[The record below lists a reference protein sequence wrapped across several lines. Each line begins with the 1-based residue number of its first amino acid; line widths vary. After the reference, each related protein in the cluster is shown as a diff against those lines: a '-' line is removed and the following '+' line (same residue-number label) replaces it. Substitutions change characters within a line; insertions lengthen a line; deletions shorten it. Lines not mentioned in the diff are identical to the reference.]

1 MKSAH
6 TTSALPDG
14 PAAHPHLLKLLLPIE
29 VSLRIQVEQNH
40 VTDDGGLKGDKW
52 NRWGM
57 LWVGAGRGESHGQSH
72 ARDRDTASGG
82 DGGRW
87 ETPLLGQW
95 KQVPGMLHI
104 RLPEARKLQMGSGS
118 QLTDQ
123 RKRASSVLTVPR
135 NAMPVPKLTAA
146 GIMPNFPA

>member
-52 NRWGM
+52 NRGGECCGLGLVEGRATVRAM
-57 LWVGAGRGESHGQSH
+57 QGTGTLHLGEMGAG
-72 ARDRDTASGG
+72 GG
-82 DGGRW
+82 
-87 ETPLLGQW
+87 P
-95 KQVPGMLHI
+95 HY
-104 RLPEARKLQMGSGS
+104 
-118 QLTDQ
+118 
-123 RKRASSVLTVPR
+123 
-135 NAMPVPKLTAA
+135 
-146 GIMPNFPA
+146 

>member
-1 MKSAH
+1 M
-6 TTSALPDG
+6 
-14 PAAHPHLLKLLLPIE
+14 
-29 VSLRIQVEQNH
+29 EQ
-40 VTDDGGLKGDKW
+40 
-52 NRWGM
+52 RWGM

-87 ETPLLGQW
+87 GTPLLGQW